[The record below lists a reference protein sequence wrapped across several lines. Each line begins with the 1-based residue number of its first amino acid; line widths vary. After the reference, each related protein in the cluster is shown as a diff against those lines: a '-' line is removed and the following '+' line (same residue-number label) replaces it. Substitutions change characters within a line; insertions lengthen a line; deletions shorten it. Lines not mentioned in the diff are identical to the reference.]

1 MRYVQRTWHNTE
13 GDMAVYTSIN
23 DPSAYFHT
31 QLYTGTG
38 SLNSITNNA
47 NAGNFKPDWLWI
59 KNRSAGWSHILFDS
73 SRGTGKSL
81 MADSTD
87 AEVTNNSRGY
97 VSAFGTDGF
106 TVGAGSAGSDQVNTN
121 SQNYVAWQWKAN
133 GGTTSSNGDGGV
145 TGTVQANT
153 TAGFSI
159 ITYTGTGS
167 ASTVGH
173 GLSDTPDWIIY
184 KRRSGGT
191 KDWIVYHIGTG
202 SKGMILNSTSAGDSA
217 SSIFGGNTPTSTTIP
232 IGSATETNSSGETHI
247 AYAFAQKQGFSK
259 FGTYPGNGLSNG
271 PYVYTGFKP
280 AWLIIKRT
288 DDTANWH
295 MYDNKRDTRNPFE
308 TAVKANGADAEY
320 TTSNKVDFNSNGFKP
335 IGASQTTTNASGA
348 TYIYMA
354 FAESPFVSSA
364 GVPTTAK

>member
-1 MRYVQRTWHNTE
+1 
-13 GDMAVYTSIN
+13 MAYTTID
-23 DPSAYFHT
+23 DPSAHFQTVTYSGNGST
-31 QLYTGTG
+31 Q
-38 SLNSITNNA
+38 SITNV
-47 NAGNFKPDWLWI
+47 GNSDLQPDWLWF
-59 KNRSAGWSHILFDS
+59 KNRNDTQVHQLFDTT
-73 SRGTGKSL
+73 RGVAKALRSN
-81 MADSTD
+81 DTD
-87 AEVTNNSRGY
+87 AENTDDPNDRLTAINS
-97 VSAFGTDGF
+97 DGF
-106 TVGAGSAGSDQVNTN
+106 SLGDDGNPNNGSNT
-121 SQNYVAWQWKAN
+121 YVCWQWKAN

-364 GVPTTAK
+364 GIPTTAR